1 VQWFTVVQN
10 KTEPLKRNTVKRFT
24 KWCNTITKK
33 TYRMK
38 NLSLNNPHFEFIER
52 SFREWLDILGY
63 SHHSIYNLPNH
74 VRELLYY
81 LEQNGIHH
89 IKQLEVSH
97 IREFYQQL
105 KYRSNKRKSGGLSNA
120 YLNKHLQALYKFCD
134 YLRQSGKILLPALCI
149 DWEADDSEEI
159 TVLTTDEIKLLY
171 KATENYN
178 INTEL
183 EPFNSRDR
191 AMLSIFYGCGLRRNE
206 GYHLNIP
213 DINFDRRILRVR
225 KGKNYKE
232 RLVPFNKTNAEYLQ
246 EYVYDWR
253 PVIVKEKK
261 EDAFF
266 ISQRGTRMDT
276 QSMAMRLKILQQRT
290 DDITLQQ
297 KNVRLHVLRHSI
309 ATHLLQN
316 GMELEKIARFLGHS
330 SLESTQIYTHLIH
343 TDEEQKVL
351 PAQRYSNIP
360 KFMPGTPGAS
370 NKYLQDDE

>member
-1 VQWFTVVQN
+1 
-10 KTEPLKRNTVKRFT
+10 
-24 KWCNTITKK
+24 
-33 TYRMK
+33 MK

-63 SHHSIYNLPNH
+63 SHHTIYNLPNH

-81 LEQNGIHH
+81 LEQNDIHH
-89 IKQLEVSH
+89 IKQLTVNT
-97 IREFYQQL
+97 IRNYYSEL
-105 KYRSNKRKSGGLSNA
+105 KNRSNQRKSGGLSNA
-120 YLNKHLQALYKFCD
+120 YLNKHLQALYKFSD

-159 TVLTTDEIKLLY
+159 TVLTPIEIKLLY
-171 KATENYN
+171 KATENFN
-178 INTEL
+178 VGTEL
-183 EPFNSRDR
+183 EPFNARDR
-191 AMLSIFYGCGLRRNE
+191 AMLTIYYGCGLRRNE
-206 GYHLNIP
+206 GYHLNLS

-246 EYVYDWR
+246 EYIYDWR
-253 PVIVKEKK
+253 PLIVTDKRN
-261 EDAFF
+261 DAFF

-276 QSMAMRLKILQQRT
+276 QSMAIRLKILQQRT

-343 TDEEQKVL
+343 TDEEEKVL

-360 KFMPGTPGAS
+360 KFTS
-370 NKYLQDDE
+370 NKYLQDE